1 CLSRVYVAAEAKNG
15 LIYYTVDSDSMLTKG
30 LAAVLAQ
37 GLSGNSAEAIQL
49 VKPYFVKMAGIS
61 TSLTPGRTNGFL
73 NMLAVMKAKAKS
85 LAEEAEEAE
94 RQGGGEEQGQ
104 SSTPMA
110 DKITERLQVLDP
122 VRVSIED
129 ESGGEE
135 QKLVVQVVS
144 TEFEGLNTLKR
155 HRKVYGLLE
164 DEMKVVHAVTLLTK
178 TPEEVG
184 L

>member
-1 CLSRVYVAAEAKNG
+1 
-15 LIYYTVDSDSMLTKG
+15 M
-30 LAAVLAQ
+30 
-37 GLSGNSAEAIQL
+37 
-49 VKPYFVKMAGIS
+49 
-61 TSLTPGRTNGFL
+61 
-73 NMLAVMKAKAKS
+73 
-85 LAEEAEEAE
+85 
-94 RQGGGEEQGQ
+94 
-104 SSTPMA
+104 
-110 DKITERLQVLDP
+110 LDP